1 MTEERQPLYAR
12 VAVDLANREL
22 DRPFSYRVPQD
33 LRLLPGMRVFL
44 PFGRREVSGIVMELS
59 ESCEI
64 EPEKLRDVLRAADE
78 FPILAPEL
86 LALAAF
92 MQRSCDCTL
101 AQALRAM
108 LPAQLRSNKIR
119 PLTRLAVRLV
129 LPLDEA
135 LKAAG
140 RAKRQQ
146 ELLRLLEGGPRRL
159 SLLEETLPGA
169 QAVARALEK
178 KGTIELFAEEVPRIP
193 YKNLEISA
201 GDFLPTAH
209 QAQAIAA
216 VSRAMAQKGGSFLLH
231 GVTGSGKTEVYM
243 HLIRRVLEGGRGAI
257 VLVPEIALTPQ
268 MASWFRARFGDT
280 AAILHSGLSD
290 GERFDEWSRVREGR
304 ARVVVGARSAVFA
317 PVENLGLLIVDEE
330 HEGSY
335 RSDTHPRYDAIE
347 LAKER
352 CRLAG
357 ATLLLGSATP
367 SVERFARA
375 LRGEYELLEMPRRV
389 EGRPMAEVSV
399 VDMRAELIQG
409 NPSIFSRELRQRL
422 EETLHEGG
430 QALLF
435 LNRRGY
441 AGFIKCRA
449 CGASVKCAHCDVSMT
464 YHRQGERLV
473 CHYCGAERG
482 RPAICPACGSAMI
495 KPFGIGTQKVE
506 ELFQSEFPGA
516 ACLRMDADTV
526 KTKDALVEILRRF
539 RSGEAQ
545 VLIGTQML
553 AKGHDFPK
561 VTLVGAMAADL
572 SLNLPDFRS
581 EERTFQLL
589 TQVAGRA
596 GRGEAPGHVV
606 VQSYEPGH
614 YAVQMAA
621 KQDYRAF
628 FEHEIKRRRHGLY
641 PPYTKLLRVLLA
653 GAVEGDV
660 RAACEEL
667 AQRLKDWFWASDERR
682 KRIVQLRPMAAPL
695 GRLRDEFRWQLFAKL
710 YSAQSE
716 ESLEKIACEARA
728 LEAET
733 KGVRFDLEL
742 NPSSFL

>member
-1 MTEERQPLYAR
+1 MAERQLLYAR
-12 VAVDLANREL
+12 VAVDLANREV
-22 DRPFSYRVPQD
+22 DRLFSYRVPED
-33 LRLLPGMRVFL
+33 LRLLPGMRVLL
-44 PFGRREVSGIVMELS
+44 PFGRREVCGIVMELS

-64 EPEKLRDVLRAADE
+64 EPEKLRDVLSAVDE
-78 FPILAPEL
+78 YQVLTQEL
-86 LALAAF
+86 LSLALF
-92 MQRSCDCTL
+92 MQKSCDCTL
-101 AQALRAM
+101 AQVLRAM
-108 LPAQLRSNKIR
+108 LPAQVRSRKVR
-119 PLTRLAVRLV
+119 PLTRLAARLV

-135 LKAAG
+135 LQRAG
-140 RAKRQQ
+140 RAKRQLEMLRQ
-146 ELLRLLEGGPRRL
+146 LEEGPLRLGV
-159 SLLEETLPGA
+159 LEEALPGA
-169 QAVARALEK
+169 QAVAHALQK
-178 KGTIELFAEEVPRIP
+178 KGAIELFSAEVPRIP
-193 YKNLEISA
+193 YKNLEVSA
-201 GDFLPTAH
+201 EDFLPTPH
-209 QAQAIAA
+209 QALAIARL
-216 VSRAMAQKGGSFLLH
+216 SRAMDEGCGSFLLH
-231 GVTGSGKTEVYM
+231 GVTGSGKTEVYI
-243 HLIRRVLEGGRGAI
+243 HLIRRALERGKGAI

-290 GERFDEWSRVREGR
+290 GERFDEWTRVREGR

-317 PVENLGLLIVDEE
+317 PVDDLGLLIVDEE
-330 HEGSY
+330 HESSY

-352 CRLAG
+352 CRLLN

-375 LRGEYELLEMPRRV
+375 LRGEYELLEMPQRV
-389 EGRPMAEVSV
+389 KGRPMAGVSV
-399 VDMRAELIQG
+399 VDMRAELIEG
-409 NPSIFSRELRQRL
+409 NPSIFSRELRQRM

-441 AGFIKCRA
+441 ASFIKCRA
-449 CGASVKCAHCDVSMT
+449 CGASVKCEHCDVSMT
-464 YHRQGERLV
+464 YHKQGERLV
-473 CHYCGAERG
+473 CHYCGAERS
-482 RPAICPACGSAMI
+482 RPAACPACGSPLI

-506 ELFQSEFPGA
+506 ELFQKEFPGA
-516 ACLRMDADTV
+516 SCLRMDADTV
-526 KTKDALVEILRRF
+526 RSKDALVDILRRF
-539 RSGEAQ
+539 RSGEAE

-553 AKGHDFPK
+553 AKGHDFPR

-572 SLNLPDFRS
+572 SLNVPDFRS

-621 KQDYRAF
+621 RQDYRAF
-628 FEHEIKRRRHGLY
+628 FDQEIRRRRHGLY
-641 PPYTKLLRVLLA
+641 PPYTKLLRVLLT
-653 GAVEGDV
+653 GQVEGDV

-682 KRIVQLRPMAAPL
+682 KRIVQLRPMEAPL
-695 GRLRDEFRWQLFAKL
+695 GRLRDEFRWQLFVKL
-710 YSAQSE
+710 YSHQSE
-716 ESLEKIACEARA
+716 EGLEKIASEARELA
-728 LEAET
+728 AQT
-733 KGVRFDLEL
+733 KGVHFDLEL